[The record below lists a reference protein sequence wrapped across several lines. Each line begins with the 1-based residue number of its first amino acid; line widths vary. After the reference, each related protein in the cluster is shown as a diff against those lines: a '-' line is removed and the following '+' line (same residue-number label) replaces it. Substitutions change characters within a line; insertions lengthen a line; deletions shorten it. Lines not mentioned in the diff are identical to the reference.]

1 MEIVIP
7 ANSRKEIRI
16 DEDKNI
22 NLIIG
27 RNCEVKIIDV
37 SGEEVEV
44 FVDENS
50 VVDYITIKKD
60 DANLNKIAVI
70 GKNSVMNWIDCYI
83 SNKINAIVRT
93 ELIGRGSETKTISV
107 IFGDEDNEFNVKNEV
122 IHAAPNSK
130 SNMLTRVVLNGRARA
145 NYNGLVRVNPN
156 SYGCKGYQKK
166 ETILLSED
174 AKIDA
179 IPNLEIENNDVKC
192 SHGATISQID
202 EMKLFYMMSRGIDE
216 KSAKKQI
223 VEGFFDP
230 ILVKIEDDK
239 IKEDIKNNI
248 SERLGALV

>member
-107 IFGDEDNEFNVKNEV
+107 IFGDEDNEFNVKNEE
-122 IHAAPNSK
+122 IIFDIL
-130 SNMLTRVVLNGRARA
+130 MGNG
-145 NYNGLVRVNPN
+145 
-156 SYGCKGYQKK
+156 KK
-166 ETILLSED
+166 EK
-174 AKIDA
+174 AKNA
-179 IPNLEIENNDVKC
+179 AKYW
-192 SHGATISQID
+192 SQITNFP
-202 EMKLFYMMSRGIDE
+202 ERNFNHIYFQKGKVLKTQFGILRIRVRASSMLARQIFGWIRGIQE
-216 KSAKKQI
+216 
-223 VEGFFDP
+223 FY
-230 ILVKIEDDK
+230 
-239 IKEDIKNNI
+239 
-248 SERLGALV
+248 R